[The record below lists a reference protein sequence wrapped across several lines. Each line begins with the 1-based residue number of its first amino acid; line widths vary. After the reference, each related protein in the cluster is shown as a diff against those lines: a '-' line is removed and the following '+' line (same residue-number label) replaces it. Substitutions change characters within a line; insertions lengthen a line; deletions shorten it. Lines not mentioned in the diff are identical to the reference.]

1 MMNAVEQDQSRQGEP
16 TVTNSTNE
24 DSAADG
30 PLLLSMKTTAQ
41 VLGLSV
47 WQVKKLADLG
57 ALPVTPVNG
66 RKYIAA
72 KAVHQFAH
80 GTTPKDAA

>member
-1 MMNAVEQDQSRQGEP
+1 M
-16 TVTNSTNE
+16 TNRTQE

-30 PLLLSMKTTAQ
+30 PLLLSIKTTAAT
-41 VLGLSV
+41 LGLSV
-47 WQVKKLADLG
+47 WQVKKLVDMD

-66 RKYIAA
+66 RKYISAR
-72 KAVHQFAH
+72 AVHQFAH

>member
-1 MMNAVEQDQSRQGEP
+1 MMNAVEQHQSRQGEQ
-16 TVTNSTNE
+16 TVANGTHE
-24 DSAADG
+24 DSADG

-47 WQVKKLADLG
+47 WQVKKLVDLG

-66 RKYIAA
+66 RKYISA